1 MLLCFLLLLL
11 LLLCVL
17 FVLFVCLFC
26 LFVWLVLSFC
36 VCPHVCV
43 SVQRGIVV
51 CLFDAQ
57 GFDGGV
63 VLVSH
68 DFRLIDQVKQSLR
81 NKKRFAGLELG

>member
-1 MLLCFLLLLL
+1 MF
-11 LLLCVL
+11 VL
-17 FVLFVCLFC
+17 FVLFVCFVCLFVCLFC
-26 LFVWLVLSFC
+26 LFVCLVLSFC